1 MAVCVQDAVD
11 KNKFLVKFEYG
22 NNRDI
27 SASSLPYL
35 CDKEEVGQ
43 EVDDIIY
50 DLPKIVKGK
59 LWTIN
64 GDPVFEWGGIFE
76 KGMYLSIFIVLVLF
90 KRYHWIY

>member
-1 MAVCVQDAVD
+1 MRYKEREGRITSMIKYVAVCVKDAAD

-59 LWTIN
+59 L
-64 GDPVFEWGGIFE
+64 
-76 KGMYLSIFIVLVLF
+76 
-90 KRYHWIY
+90 